1 MKTDSPI
8 TTLVALYDPDAIGIR
23 TLASMAA
30 ANHID
35 RPVNQIFFKNLFP
48 AVFPYTKNEFELLI
62 RLIKDLNTELLGISI
77 RSSSLKAAMEL
88 LRRARQELK
97 NIKII
102 IGGTH
107 AILSPEECIELAD
120 IVCLGEGEY
129 PFLEV
134 LRRFSEDLSA
144 VSNVPGLWV
153 KADGRI
159 YKNGMNEL
167 IDIDNLPKIDYSDS
181 NKWYIENDLVLE
193 GDPLSGNS
201 VGEIFS
207 SRGCPYKCTYCT
219 NNILKSI
226 MNDKKFVRLK
236 SVDNVIGDI
245 INLKRYYKNLK
256 KIVFADE
263 VFAFN
268 KQWTAEFCVK
278 YKDKINLPFAALF
291 YPNMVTEE
299 TVRMLKGAGLTHG
312 RVGLQAGSERIRK
325 ELYKRNH
332 SNEKTV
338 ELANIFHR
346 VGIRLTF
353 DIIVNNPYETESDL
367 QETLKFYLQIPKPFE
382 LNMHSL
388 VYFPKT
394 DLTNMALKDGIIR
407 KEHVEGDAD
416 EALRLNHVLLKDK
429 KMIYGYKNNLF
440 WNCLFSL
447 TSKPFIPSWLINGLS
462 RNRFLRNNPSY
473 LLYFA
478 KMANIINIAFIGF
491 GLLKDGEIGIKDVF
505 QVLKSFS
512 FASSVNK

>member
-1 MKTDSPI
+1 MTDSFPV
-8 TTLVALYDPDAIGIR
+8 TTLLALYDPDAIGIR
-23 TLASMAA
+23 TLASMAKDSLR
-30 ANHID
+30 H
-35 RPVNQIFFKNLFP
+35 PVNQVFFKNLFP
-48 AVFPYTKNEFELLI
+48 ANFPYTACELELLI
-62 RLIKDLNTELLGISI
+62 RLIKGLNTKLLGVSI
-77 RSSSLKAAMEL
+77 RSSSLKAGMEII
-88 LRRARQELK
+88 RRLRQELK
-97 NIKII
+97 DIKII
-102 IGGTH
+102 MGGTH
-107 AILSPEECIELAD
+107 AILSPEECIEFAD

-129 PFLEV
+129 PFLDL
-134 LRRFSEDLSA
+134 LRVFSEDLNQ
-144 VSNVPGLWV
+144 VKDVPGLWV
-153 KADGRI
+153 KSGGHI
-159 YKNGMNEL
+159 YKNRMNEL
-167 IDIDNLPKIDYSDS
+167 IDIDKLPAIDYSDR
-181 NKWYIENDLVLE
+181 NKWYIENDQVLS

-226 MNDKKFVRLK
+226 MNDKQFVRLK
-236 SVDNVIGDI
+236 SVDNVISDI
-245 INLKRYYKNLK
+245 INVKGYFKNLK

-268 KQWTAEFCVK
+268 KQWTAEFCAK
-278 YKDKINLPFAALF
+278 YKEKINLPFAALF
-291 YPNMVTEE
+291 YPNMVTED
-299 TVRMLKGAGLTHG
+299 TLRLLKDAGLTHG
-312 RVGLQAGSERIRK
+312 RVGLQSGSERIRK
-325 ELYKRNH
+325 DLYKRNH

-353 DIIVNNPYETESDL
+353 DIIVNNPYETETDL
-367 QETLKFYLQIPKPFE
+367 RETLKFYLQIPRPFE

-394 DLTNMALKDGIIR
+394 DLTNMALKDGIIC
-407 KEHVEGDAD
+407 KEDVEGEAD

-462 RNRFLRNNPSY
+462 KNRFLRNNPEH

-491 GLLKDGEIGIKDVF
+491 GLLKGREIGLKDVA

>member
-1 MKTDSPI
+1 
-8 TTLVALYDPDAIGIR
+8 
-23 TLASMAA
+23 
-30 ANHID
+30 
-35 RPVNQIFFKNLFP
+35 
-48 AVFPYTKNEFELLI
+48 LLI
-62 RLIKDLNTELLGISI
+62 RLIKDLNTDLLGISI
-77 RSSSLKAAMEL
+77 RSSSLKTAEEVV
-88 LRRARQELK
+88 RRVRQELK

-120 IVCLGEGEY
+120 MVCLGEGEY
-129 PFLEV
+129 PFLDV
-134 LRRFSEDLSA
+134 LRRFTEDLSETK
-144 VSNVPGLWV
+144 NIPGLWV
-153 KADGRI
+153 RVGGHI

-167 IDIDNLPKIDYSDS
+167 IDIDNLPPIDYSG
-181 NKWYIENDLVLE
+181 NYKWYIENDLVLE
-193 GDPLSGNS
+193 GDPLSANS

-236 SVDNVIGDI
+236 NVDNVIGDI
-245 INLKRYYKNLK
+245 INLKRYFKNLK

-268 KQWTAEFCVK
+268 KQWTAEFCAK
-278 YKDKINLPFAALF
+278 YKEKINLPFAALF

-299 TVRMLKGAGLTHG
+299 TVRMLKDAGLTHG
-312 RVGLQAGSERIRK
+312 RVGLQSGSERIRK
-325 ELYKRNH
+325 DLYKRNH
-332 SNEKTV
+332 SNDKTV
-338 ELANIFHR
+338 ELTNIFHR

-353 DIIVNNPYETESDL
+353 DIIVNNPYETEVDL
-367 QETLKFYLQIPKPFE
+367 RETLRFYLQIPKPFE

-407 KEHVEGDAD
+407 KEHVEGEAD
-416 EALRLNHVLLKDK
+416 EALRLNHVLLRDK

-447 TSKPFIPSWLINGLS
+447 TSKPFIPSWLTNGLS
-462 RNRFLRNNPSY
+462 RNRFLRNNPSC

-478 KMANIINIAFIGF
+478 KVVNIINIAFIGLR
-491 GLLKDGEIGIKDVF
+491 LLKDREIGIKDVF